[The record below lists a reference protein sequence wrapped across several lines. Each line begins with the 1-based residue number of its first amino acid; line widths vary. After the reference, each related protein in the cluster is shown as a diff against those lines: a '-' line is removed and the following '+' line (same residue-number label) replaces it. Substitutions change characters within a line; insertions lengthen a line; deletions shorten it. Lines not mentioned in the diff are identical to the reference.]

1 MRLFQYIDPIDTP
14 NWITVSRAKWN
25 TLDIDSHS
33 FHRMICRQNPSTSMD
48 FPRQRTPIICT
59 YVLHFPCLDQHSTVV
74 INIIMSYFM
83 SNRPGNE
90 QSPWAVLFE
99 SRPSWSSKCPFAI
112 IHKNLNLS
120 QLFSGQQPLIPRDIY
135 SPSAL
140 SSSHEKTFQRFTVS
154 HSPRFLNGFNGTTH
168 E

>member
-33 FHRMICRQNPSTSMD
+33 FHRMICRQNTSTSMD

-74 INIIMSYFM
+74 INIIMSKPF
-83 SNRPGNE
+83 SQVRTKPTA
-90 QSPWAVLFE
+90 PFI
-99 SRPSWSSKCPFAI
+99 RKPFAI
-112 IHKNLNLS
+112 IHKNLS
-120 QLFSGQQPLIPRDIY
+120 QKPLIPWDIH
-135 SPSAL
+135 SQSAL
-140 SSSHEKTFQRFTVS
+140 SSSRRDYKKTFQRFTVS